1 MEVVSKPLLRFSAT
15 PYKVIYNDDGSIDA
29 LCKLPGKANE
39 IPTSELLNDSIYL
52 IKISQRIAQ
61 KLKKEITVDT
71 ILKVTGILQATTNTK
86 KIPLILVRPVS
97 LSIDHQAMQIIEAK
111 KNKKLQKGWY
121 KDKELV
127 EINVDDIIMTSLE
140 HLKCQ
145 SLNMH
150 SSFLEA
156 QEKKKFDLPVA
167 VRQMD
172 NGKYELISG
181 IRSFVTCKVM
191 DIKNIQ
197 AHITKMSHEE
207 FIEAHEDVLFNNK
220 RNNFK
225 KKK

>member
-29 LCKLPGKANE
+29 LCKLPGQANE

-61 KLKKEITVDT
+61 KLKKEITTST
-71 ILKVTGILQATTNTK
+71 ILKITGILQATTNTK
-86 KIPLILVRPVS
+86 KVPLILVRPVS

-111 KNKKLQKGWY
+111 RNKKLQKGWY
-121 KDKELV
+121 KDKDLI
-127 EINVDDIIMTSLE
+127 EINVNDIVMTNLE
-140 HLKCQ
+140 HLRCNT
-145 SLNMH
+145 LNMH
-150 SSFLEA
+150 GSFFEA
-156 QEKKKFDLPVA
+156 QEKKTFDLPVA
-167 VRQMD
+167 VRQIG
-172 NGKYELISG
+172 NGKFELISG

-191 DIKNIQ
+191 NIKTIQ